1 MDRLPLRLPEW
12 SATSRSPRVA
22 RLACLAWL
30 ATLLAPAASSAQTSR
45 TDRVFPATFETVAQS
60 MWGAGTAPLQG
71 VDKTFTFADV
81 SWNKSATAGGVET
94 VLDQDFGA
102 EIAARSAGA
111 FGVFA
116 RLRNIGTGG
125 IGVKYPVSVM
135 LGIPDPNTFKDG
147 EPITITSSVSLMSG
161 AAIIATPPRA
171 DVDFRAKAAISAA
184 VDVRFC
190 FFDCVNAPLFPA
202 VDVGSNDIP
211 LFGMS
216 VNPQGQ
222 DFISIGGLTKNLPYT
237 LGFVEQQLTNMSG
250 TVGLPKVLPTT
261 ATGAD
266 GLSLAANGDHTFI
279 DLSLDLDGFFTG
291 KIPLGFQS
299 PELYGF
305 QAGYETVD
313 FSGVLKVA
321 EEQKFTF
328 TPRVFAVLTFPRAVD
343 YAEKD
348 ATNTTINI
356 GTATAVR
363 FRAGNSLQVIYPA
376 GLKSAMTVTPTFEI
390 ENDFTSSTVIKSR
403 EDIVLTVG
411 KIDLKAPAVT
421 LVPEFTVDVCEGLT
435 VDADPLDIIPD
446 EHCPATSP
454 AVRSPEINVHLG
466 PLYQQSLVG
475 TGQQFSV
482 FPLSSSDCGCWSLQG
497 FNTVAGGTFQLD
509 PENPIIAVASTI
521 ASGNATGGAPGTIVQ
536 SVQVSNV
543 GDVPLSMTQVA
554 DALSAAVPT
563 GGAFAVR
570 NVASPTLTRNP
581 AFNGVSDAR
590 LLTRADVLQVGGSG
604 SLAVT
609 VGVEPGNLFKA
620 MLEADGTSV
629 LGTTVRASTT
639 ASFGVYYFDIR
650 PSTLSAS
657 GECDHDDDSNAKGV
671 CVLPAVVFGSRGM
684 DVSRIDPASL
694 RLIGV
699 KPLKWSILPHQ
710 AGDGDDA
717 RRGKDTEGRM
727 SDLSLKFDRSL
738 VLAALTTSLTV
749 ASLAPVG
756 AANASLASP
765 GEATQIGLSPLD
777 ADMVARALL
786 GESVTLTPAQLRAA
800 DRNGNGTIDVGD
812 LRAALATAAAAA
824 ALQKGDAGIDSPK
837 PQKPSRVLVL
847 TGLLK
852 DGTPFMGEDLVYLAN
867 NGNDR

>member
-1 MDRLPLRLPEW
+1 
-12 SATSRSPRVA
+12 
-22 RLACLAWL
+22 
-30 ATLLAPAASSAQTSR
+30 
-45 TDRVFPATFETVAQS
+45 VFSATFETVAQS
-60 MWGAGTAPLQG
+60 MWGPGTAPLQG

-116 RLRNIGTGG
+116 RLKNIGTGG
-125 IGVKYPVSVM
+125 IGVKYPVSVT
-135 LGIPDPNTFKDG
+135 LGIPDPNSFKDG
-147 EPITITSSVSLMSG
+147 EPITITSSVSLLSG
-161 AAIIATPPRA
+161 AAITATPPRA

-202 VDVGSNDIP
+202 VDFGSNDIP

-216 VNPQGQ
+216 VNPEGQ

-266 GLSLAANGDHTFI
+266 GMSLIASGDHTFI

-321 EEQKFTF
+321 EAQKFTF
-328 TPRVFAVLTFPRAVD
+328 APRVFAVLTFPRSVD

-348 ATNTTINI
+348 ATGTSINI
-356 GTATAVR
+356 GTASAIR

-390 ENDFTSSTVIKSR
+390 ENDFTSSTVINSR

-421 LVPEFTVDVCEGLT
+421 LLPEFTVDVCEGLT

-446 EHCPATSP
+446 EHCPVTSP
-454 AVRSPEINVHLG
+454 EVRSPEINVHLG
-466 PLYQQSLVG
+466 PLYQQSLTG
-475 TGQQFSV
+475 AGQQFGV

-497 FNTVAGGTFQLD
+497 FNTVAGSSFELD

-554 DALSAAVPT
+554 DALTAAVPT
-563 GGAFAVR
+563 GGGFVVR
-570 NVASPTLTRNP
+570 AVASPTLTRNP
-581 AFNGVSDAR
+581 AFNGVSDPR

-609 VGVEPGNLFKA
+609 IGVEPGNLFKA
-620 MLEADGTSV
+620 LLEADGTSV
-629 LGTTVRASTT
+629 LGTTVRASAA
-639 ASFGVYYFDIR
+639 ASFGVYFFDIR

-657 GECDHDDDSNAKGV
+657 GDCDHDDDGGKGSAGV
-671 CVLPAVVFGSRGM
+671 CVLPAVVFGSTGM
-684 DVSRIDPASL
+684 DVSQIDVESL

-699 KPLKWSILPHQ
+699 KPLRWSIVPQ
-710 AGDGDDA
+710 GSGNS
-717 RRGKDTEGRM
+717 GGRM
-727 SDLSLKFDRSL
+727 SDLNLKFDRSL
-738 VLAALTTSLTV
+738 VLAALKTSLTV
-749 ASLAPVG
+749 ASLAPLG
-756 AANASLASP
+756 AANSLTP
-765 GEATQIGLSPLD
+765 LGEGTESALSVPD

-786 GESVTLTPAQLRAA
+786 GESVTLTPAQHRAA

-812 LRAALATAAAAA
+812 LRAALATAAAA
-824 ALQKGDAGIDSPK
+824 LQKGDAGTDSK
-837 PQKPSRVLVL
+837 KPSRVLVL

-852 DGTPFMGEDLVYLAN
+852 DGTPFMGEDLVNLAN
-867 NGNDR
+867 NGSDR